1 MVYIIVK
8 SAQDRLL
15 FWQLPQLTACLNVK
29 SWLSFLSVQLL
40 LTGKVC
46 SLYYNST
53 QNLSTQSL
61 RPL

>member
-8 SAQDRLL
+8 SAQYRLL
-15 FWQLPQLTACLNVK
+15 FWQLPQSTACFNVK

-40 LTGKVC
+40 LTEKVC

-53 QNLSTQSL
+53 QNLATQSL